1 MGHLAQHTVFV
12 AKPHLRRNTILL
24 LLGLAAASFTVV
36 FAIPY
41 YFGGGEAFDSYTKTG
56 RLTWLLAHISSAVI
70 ALLLGPI
77 QLWMGMKGQTSQVH
91 RTLGKLYVGAIAF
104 SAMTAY
110 YLAYTTQVNWIFGL
124 GLAGLASAWIVT
136 TTLAVLAIRYRK
148 IEQHKEWMI
157 RSYVVTFGFVFFRMF
172 VGATEAADV
181 GTAFERLTAASWICW
196 SVPLLLTEAILQGKK
211 IFGV

>member
-1 MGHLAQHTVFV
+1 MGQSAQYTVFV
-12 AKPHLRRNTILL
+12 AKPHWRRNTILVL
-24 LLGLAAASFTVV
+24 SGFAAASFTIV

-41 YFGGGEAFDSYTKTG
+41 YFGGGEAFDSYARTG

-70 ALLLGPI
+70 ALLLGPV
-77 QLWMGMKGQTSQVH
+77 QLWLGMNGQTGQVH
-91 RTLGKLYVGAIAF
+91 RTLGKLYVAAIAF

-124 GLAGLASAWIVT
+124 GLTGLATAWIVT
-136 TTLAVLAIRYRK
+136 TTLAVLAVRNRK

-157 RSYVVTFGFVFFRMF
+157 RSYVVTFGFVLFRMF

-196 SVPLLLTEAILQGKK
+196 SVPLLLTETALQGIK
-211 IFGV
+211 IFNA